1 MNASF
6 AFSAAL
12 SAAVAETSGQTT
24 TQTTPL
30 LIWGSVIVFL
40 VAYGFIA
47 TEKLNRVAVVSAGA
61 AAMILL
67 GATGAD
73 EAFYSHAT
81 GIDWNVIFLLLGMM
95 IIVGVIHKT
104 GLFEFLAVK
113 AIQLAKG
120 NPRSAFVYILLLVAF
135 ASALLDNVTT
145 ILLAVPMTF
154 LVAKY
159 LKVNP
164 VPFILGEVFIS
175 NIGGAAT
182 LIGDPPNIII
192 ASKANLDFNAFLIHM
207 TPIALIV
214 LAVIIPLLVLMFKK
228 SLVNSPE
235 DRKSVMSLDAA
246 SYISDK
252 GLLVKSL
259 SVLTIVII
267 AFVLHS
273 VLHLEPSIVAMM
285 GAGLLVLISKLKPEQ
300 FAKDVEWGTL
310 VFFAGLFIMVGAL
323 VNVGALKIVAD
334 YIGEAVGGN
343 APLAA
348 GVVVVVSA
356 LVSGIVDNIPYVASM
371 TPVISQL
378 NAQIPSITNDG
389 LWWALALGADFG
401 GNMTIVG
408 ASANVVAIGLA
419 HAAGYK
425 ITFWQFAKYGVP
437 VTVVSTL
444 LALPYV
450 LIRYF

>member
-1 MNASF
+1 MNTL
-6 AFSAAL
+6 FSALTAT
-12 SAAVAETSGQTT
+12 AEETT
-24 TQTTPL
+24 TTFTPFVL
-30 LIWGSVIVFL
+30 WGSVIIFL
-40 VAYGFIA
+40 IAYAFIA
-47 TEKLNRVAVVSAGA
+47 TEKINRVAVVSAGA
-61 AAMILL
+61 AAMILI

-104 GLFEFLAVK
+104 GLFEYLAIK
-113 AIQLAKG
+113 AIRLAKG
-120 NPRSAFVYILLLVAF
+120 NPRRAFIYILLLVAF

-164 VPFILGEVFIS
+164 VPLILGEVFIS

-192 ASKANLDFNAFLIHM
+192 ASKADLSFNAFLIHM
-207 TPIALIV
+207 TPIVLLVMVVIV
-214 LAVIIPLLVLMFKK
+214 PLLVFLFRKE
-228 SLVNSPE
+228 LVNKPE
-235 DRKSVMSLDAA
+235 DRVAIMQLDPT
-246 SYISDK
+246 SFITDK
-252 GLLVKSL
+252 VLLIKSL
-259 SVLTIVII
+259 SVLGVVIL

-273 VLHLEPSIVAMM
+273 VLHLEPAIIAMM
-285 GAGLLVLISKLKPEQ
+285 GAGLVVLLSNLKPEQ

-310 VFFAGLFIMVGAL
+310 VFFAGLFVMVGAL
-323 VNVGALKIVAD
+323 VNVGALKLVAD
-334 YIGEAVGGN
+334 RIGEFVGGD
-343 APLAA
+343 AALAA
-348 GVVVVVSA
+348 GVVVIVSSV
-356 LVSGIVDNIPYVASM
+356 VSGIVDNIPYVASM
-371 TPVISQL
+371 TPVIAQL
-378 NAQIPSITNDG
+378 NQQIPGIDNDG

-401 GNMTIVG
+401 GNLTIVG

-419 HAAGYK
+419 AAAGHK
-425 ITFWQFAKYGVP
+425 ISFLKFLKYGVP
-437 VTVVSTL
+437 VTLVSTA

>member
-6 AFSAAL
+6 ALSAAL
-12 SAAVAETSGQTT
+12 SSAAAETT

-228 SLVNSPE
+228 ALVNSPE

-259 SVLTIVII
+259 LVLTTVII

-356 LVSGIVDNIPYVASM
+356 VVSGIVDNIPYVASM

-378 NAQIPSITNDG
+378 NEQITSINNDG

-425 ITFWQFAKYGVP
+425 ISFWQFAKYGVP
-437 VTVVSTL
+437 VTVISTL
-444 LALPYV
+444 IALPYV